1 MTLKMPKLA
10 KPAIEQ
16 SQTINSDFLLAI
28 SSRLARLS
36 SFDDILAEL
45 LVIITDQTQGDRS
58 TIFLNDPESQE
69 LYSRKAEGKL
79 KHEIRILNTHG
90 IAGFVFS
97 KGESIIVHDVQNDPR
112 FEKSIDEETGYETR
126 NMLCLPIQNAQLE
139 IIGVVQVLN
148 KKQGRFTKSDLSHVA
163 QIMQHSSFFI
173 QSNQAIEKM
182 QLQRRRELDLLNI
195 VSEMSSEIRIN
206 VLLQKVMN
214 EATRMLDADRSTLFL
229 NDEKTNQLWSQV
241 SQGLDS
247 TEIRFPN
254 HLGIAG
260 AVFQNGVTINIPH
273 AYADMRFNPAFDKQT
288 GFFTKSIL
296 CVPIVNQH
304 NKIIGVT
311 QVLNKRIGAF
321 NADDEARLKA
331 FTAKIAI
338 ALQNADLFA
347 KEQNMKNYNS
357 SMLQSMTNGVLTLN
371 EENTIITCNKA
382 GAHILGISAEQVINQ
397 NATTFF
403 GNENSWVLDKL
414 KQVVSDATTDVIMDA
429 EITFSGELH
438 SVNLTLMPLIDIHLK
453 NIGSMIMIED
463 ISSEKRMKSTM
474 SRYIDPSIASQL
486 LSSGGDM
493 MGGKSVPATVL
504 FSDIRGFTTLSEKLG
519 PQGTVNMLNDY
530 FELMVD
536 CITKEGGMLDKFI
549 GDAIMAAFGIP
560 LGHEDDEDRALRA
573 SISMI
578 RKLKEWNV
586 TRLNDGKMPIDIGI
600 GLNTDTVVSGNIGS
614 KKRMD
619 YTIIGDGVNLAARL
633 ESACK
638 QYAAKILI
646 SEFTFKNLKGT
657 YRTREVDFV
666 VVKGKTQ
673 PVAIYEVL
681 DYHDESSFPNLM
693 DAVNQFR
700 EGIRKYRAGKW
711 SEATNSFNKVLELHP
726 EDKLSEIY
734 IHRCKTL
741 QADPPAQW
749 DGVWVME
756 GK

>member
-1 MTLKMPKLA
+1 
-10 KPAIEQ
+10 
-16 SQTINSDFLLAI
+16 
-28 SSRLARLS
+28 
-36 SFDDILAEL
+36 
-45 LVIITDQTQGDRS
+45 VIITDQTQGDRS

-97 KGESIIVHDVQNDPR
+97 KGEPIIVHDVQNDPR
-112 FEKSIDEETGYETR
+112 FEKSIDEDTGYDTR

-148 KKQGRFTKSDLSHVA
+148 KKQGRFTKSDLNHVT
-163 QIMQHSSFFI
+163 QIMQYSSFFI

-382 GAHILGISAEQVINQ
+382 GANILGISAEQVTNQ

-586 TRLNDGKMPIDIGI
+586 ARLNDGKMPIDIGI

-700 EGIRKYRAGKW
+700 EGIQKYRAGKW

>member
-1 MTLKMPKLA
+1 MILKMPKLA
-10 KPAIEQ
+10 KSSLEQ
-16 SQTINSDFLLAI
+16 SQTVNSDFLLSV

-36 SFDDILAEL
+36 TFDDILAEL

-58 TIFLNDPESQE
+58 TIFLNDSESQE

-97 KGESIIVHDVQNDPR
+97 KGEPIIVHDVQNDPR
-112 FEKSIDEETGYETR
+112 FEKSIDEDTGYETR

-148 KKQGRFTKSDLSHVA
+148 KKQGRFTKSDLNHVT
-163 QIMQHSSFFI
+163 QIMQYSSFFI

-382 GAHILGISAEQVINQ
+382 GANILGISAEQVTNQ

-586 TRLNDGKMPIDIGI
+586 SRLNDGKMPIDIGI

-700 EGIRKYRAGKW
+700 EGIHKYRAGKW